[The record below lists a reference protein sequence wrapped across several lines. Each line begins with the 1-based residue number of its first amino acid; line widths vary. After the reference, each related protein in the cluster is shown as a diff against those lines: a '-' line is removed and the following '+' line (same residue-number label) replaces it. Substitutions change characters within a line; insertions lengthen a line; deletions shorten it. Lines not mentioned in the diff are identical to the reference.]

1 MVRTMTFV
9 VAILSAAAIV
19 AAQAPAQPAPPKGG
33 GDAPA
38 IQQPAPTTPPSSP
51 GQKPMASSAGKVT
64 YTGCVK
70 PGSAA
75 DSWILENAEIAGKE
89 TAAAGAAGE
98 KPAGAA
104 GEKPSGVATAGAKKT
119 FNLDPAASVDLKT
132 HANHKVELIG
142 TLAPSKPGAGAT
154 DRQEFR
160 VESLKMVAA
169 TCP

>member
-98 KPAGAA
+98 KP
-104 GEKPSGVATAGAKKT
+104 SGVATAGAKKT